1 MVSQI
6 RARFAMA
13 EEGEWE
19 KGGGVVRERGEG
31 QWGEGANV
39 RQTQSQKA
47 QIFVRTYVRTY
58 VKREGEGEGEEAVA
72 RQREGED
79 ETAA

>member
-1 MVSQI
+1 
-6 RARFAMA
+6 MA

-19 KGGGVVRERGEG
+19 KGGGVVRERGKG
-31 QWGEGANV
+31 QWVGGGERTSNAI
-39 RQTQSQKA
+39 A
-47 QIFVRTYVRTY
+47 QDTFF
-58 VKREGEGEGEEAVA
+58 KREGEGEGEEAVA

>member
-1 MVSQI
+1 
-6 RARFAMA
+6 MA
-13 EEGEWE
+13 EDGEWE

-31 QWGEGANV
+31 QWGGGRTYVKRN
-39 RQTQSQKA
+39 RTRHK
-47 QIFVRTYVRTY
+47 FLYVRTYVRTY